1 MITDRYEPIDMRIWQ
16 GRIDSTENYDA
27 FRWHQHIQQLDL
39 TLEHPPLKNEFGK
52 SVYIEYYE
60 SIIF

>member
-27 FRWHQHIQQLDL
+27 FRWHQHIQRLDL
-39 TLEHPPLKNEFGK
+39 RVT
-52 SVYIEYYE
+52 E
-60 SIIF
+60 SFSPKGVLG